1 MEFPLSKFEK
11 WFEQHEK
18 SIQSDFFQFLSFRS
32 ISTDPD
38 SHPECLKAASF
49 LVSRL
54 QGIGLEAE
62 LLKSPGLPV
71 VFAQSAKENERSIL
85 FYHHYDVQPED
96 PIELWEWDPFTPRF
110 QDGKVFARG
119 ASDNKGQ
126 CFITLTVLEALKEL
140 LGSSPLNIKLFIEGE
155 EESEGIGTAAV
166 IAERGDL
173 LKSDALC
180 VVDFDLPG
188 AAIPGITMG
197 YRGIV
202 ALDIECTN
210 SATDLHSG
218 MHGGVALNPIRILTE
233 SLASFFDERG
243 KVAVPHFYDGVED
256 LTEEE
261 KQAFDFCFDEAQ
273 YRKEFGVGALY
284 KEEGYSVQES
294 GCIRPTLEVNGIWG
308 GYTGT
313 GFKTVIPSSAYAK
326 VSCRLV
332 GKQDPVAIQKHL
344 RDFLEKSMPEGASLK
359 LTFHAGAHPF
369 RSSLDSPL
377 TTIITNSMEEVFKQ
391 PCRYTLCGGSVP
403 IIHDL
408 AKAVGGD
415 VALFGFA
422 LATDNIHAPNEHF
435 KWDCFKKGFLVIS
448 KILWDLSYART

>member
-1 MEFPLSKFEK
+1 MEFPFFQFEE
-11 WFEQHEK
+11 WFDKHEK
-18 SIQSDFFQFLSFRS
+18 KVQEDFFQFLRFRS
-32 ISTDPD
+32 ISTDSS

-54 QGIGLEAE
+54 KGLGMEAE

-71 VFAQSAKENERSIL
+71 VFAQSAKEKEHSIL
-85 FYHHYDVQPED
+85 FYHHYDVQPAD
-96 PIELWEWDPFTPRF
+96 PLALWEGDPFEPRL

-126 CFITLTVLEALKEL
+126 CFITLTALEALKEFL
-140 LGSSPLNIKLFIEGE
+140 KEDTLNIKLFIEGE
-155 EESEGIGTAAV
+155 EESSGIGTADV
-166 IAERGDL
+166 IEKRGDL

-180 VVDFDLPG
+180 VVDFDLPEST
-188 AAIPGITMG
+188 IPGITMG

-210 SATDLHSG
+210 SEIDLHSG
-218 MHGGVALNPIRILTE
+218 MHGGMALNPIRILTE
-233 SLASFFDERG
+233 SLASLFDETG
-243 KVAVPHFYDGVED
+243 KVTVPHFYDGVEE
-256 LTEEE
+256 LTKEE
-261 KQAFDFCFDEAQ
+261 QGIFDFSFDEDK

-284 KEEGYSVQES
+284 HEEGYSVRES
-294 GCIRPTLEVNGIWG
+294 GSVRPTLEINGIWG
-308 GYTGT
+308 GYTEE

-332 GKQDPVAIQKHL
+332 GKQDPQSIEKHL
-344 RDFLEKSMPEGASLK
+344 RAFLEKSMPDGASLK
-359 LTFHAGAHPF
+359 LSFHPGAFPF
-369 RSSLDSPL
+369 RASLDSPL
-377 TTIITNSMEEVFKQ
+377 TKIIANSLEGVFKQ
-391 PCRYTLCGGSVP
+391 SCRYTLCGGSVP

-408 AKAVGGD
+408 AKAVEGD

-435 KWDCFKKGFLVIS
+435 RWDCFKRGFLVIS
-448 KILWDLSYART
+448 KILWDLSYARA